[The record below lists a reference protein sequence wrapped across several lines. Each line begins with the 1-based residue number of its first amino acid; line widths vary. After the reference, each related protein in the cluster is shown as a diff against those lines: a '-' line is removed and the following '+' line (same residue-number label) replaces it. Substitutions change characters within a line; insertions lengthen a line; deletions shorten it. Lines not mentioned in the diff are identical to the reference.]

1 MTMAMAMEPKG
12 RETTDGGGVGWWVGP
27 RDVMWLRWEAED
39 GDAGGRRRLGLT
51 RRSPVVLVS
60 AVLQHLHAARS
71 PQGIQEHV
79 VQRVFP
85 VLRGGERGKRG
96 LDGKCLQG
104 KKNTVRDEKQQFAV
118 EPLFHFCPVHCLS
131 LDAEKLGALV

>member
-1 MTMAMAMEPKG
+1 MGEGSLCRKFRERVMMTMAMEPKG

-27 RDVMWLRWEAED
+27 RDVMWLRWEAEV

-85 VLRGGERGKRG
+85 VLRGGKRGKRG

-104 KKNTVRDEKQQFAV
+104 KKIQ
-118 EPLFHFCPVHCLS
+118 
-131 LDAEKLGALV
+131 

>member
-1 MTMAMAMEPKG
+1 M
-12 RETTDGGGVGWWVGP
+12 GP
-27 RDVMWLRWEAED
+27 RDVMWLRWEAEV

-79 VQRVFP
+79 VQRVFA
-85 VLRGGERGKRG
+85 VLRGGKRGKRG

-104 KKNTVRDEKQQFAV
+104 KKNTVRDGKQQFA
-118 EPLFHFCPVHCLS
+118 EETLFNFCTAHCLS
-131 LDAEKLGALV
+131 LDAEKLGAFI